1 MTATTCEWADQ
12 QLVATFSGDKMK
24 HLFIAATLA
33 GIGIGASGLANAAD
47 VGVGINIGVPPAVV
61 VAPAPVVVVS
71 PGWHGERYWDG
82 HRYWD
87 RDEWEEH
94 HHHHG
99 HGHCPPGHAK
109 KGEC

>member
-1 MTATTCEWADQ
+1 VAANDAADTRRERRRIGGEMKSFFVGAA
-12 QLVATFSGDKMK
+12 LVSM
-24 HLFIAATLA
+24 
-33 GIGIGASGLANAAD
+33 GITASGFAHATD
-47 VGVGINIGVPPAVV
+47 IGVGINIGTPPVV

-71 PGWHGERYWDG
+71 PGWHGDRYWDG

-99 HGHCPPGHAK
+99 HKDGHCPPGHAK